1 MNDILCSID
10 FSDCS
15 LNAMEYA
22 AHYAKAYSGRIHLL
36 HVEIT
41 SLASYSEKQRQDNL
55 KKLESLKDELAKI
68 IENLPVE
75 CSIVNDPDEAS
86 SGISDFVEGKDFDI
100 IIMGTNGVSDVEEA
114 FFGSNTSRL
123 INASKLPVIAVPI
136 GVIFEPFT
144 KIVYATEYHS
154 EDKVYIQK
162 LQSKFNSNTV
172 IHVVNVTHHA
182 GLVNKAG
189 MELFKSEVLEV
200 VDPKNMVFSLIQSSE
215 AIDHA
220 LDKFITD
227 QKADI
232 LVLLAKESNFL
243 ARIFE
248 RSVTKEMV
256 YFAKFPILIFK
267 AEE

>member
-1 MNDILCSID
+1 MNDILCPID

-22 AHYAKAYSGRIHLL
+22 ARYAKAYSGRIHLL
-36 HVEIT
+36 HVEIS
-41 SLASYSEKQRQDNL
+41 SLASFSEERKKTNL
-55 KKLESLKDELAKI
+55 RKLEALHDELCKL
-68 IENLPVE
+68 IEGVPVDF
-75 CSIVNDPDEAS
+75 SIVSDPDEAS
-86 SGISDFVEGKDFDI
+86 SGISNFVIGKDFDI

-123 INASKLPVIAVPI
+123 INSSQMPVIAVPS
-136 GVIFEPFT
+136 GVFFEPYK

-154 EDKVYIQK
+154 EDKDYIQK
-162 LQSKFNSNTV
+162 LQSKFNSNTI